1 LVLLCVRI
9 KEMKNIAIFASGSG
23 SNAEKIMEYFENSKE
38 VKVVLVLSDNPNA
51 GVLLRANKF
60 EIETKIISRLE
71 LKSPKKALIE
81 LKTKGINFIVLAGF
95 LRKIPR
101 EMIQEFPNQI
111 INIHPALL
119 PKYGGM
125 GMYGLNVHRAVKD
138 SGDVI
143 SGPTIHLVNEEYDK
157 GQILFQK
164 EIKIEP
170 EDNAKQIAEKVLSV
184 EHEEYPRVI
193 ENYMIEYYKRA

>member
-1 LVLLCVRI
+1 MALLCVRI

-38 VKVVLVLSDNPNA
+38 VKVALVLSDNPNA

-71 LKSPKKALIE
+71 LKSLKKVLIE

-101 EMIQEFPNQI
+101 EMIQDYPNQI

-170 EDNAKQIAEKVLSV
+170 EDNAKQIAAKVLSV

>member
-1 LVLLCVRI
+1 
-9 KEMKNIAIFASGSG
+9 MKNIAIFASGSG

-81 LKTKGINFIVLAGF
+81 LKTKSINFIVLAGF

>member
-1 LVLLCVRI
+1 
-9 KEMKNIAIFASGSG
+9 MKNIAIFASGSG

-38 VKVVLVLSDNPNA
+38 VKVALVLSDNPNA

-71 LKSPKKALIE
+71 LKSLKKVLIE

-101 EMIQEFPNQI
+101 EMIQDYPNQI

-170 EDNAKQIAEKVLSV
+170 EDNAKQIAAKVLSV

>member
-1 LVLLCVRI
+1 
-9 KEMKNIAIFASGSG
+9 MKNIAIFASGSG

-38 VKVVLVLSDNPNA
+38 VKVVLVLSDNQNS

-119 PKYGGM
+119 PKHGGM

>member
-1 LVLLCVRI
+1 
-9 KEMKNIAIFASGSG
+9 MKNIAIFASGSG

-81 LKTKGINFIVLAGF
+81 LKTKSINFIVLAGF

-170 EDNAKQIAEKVLSV
+170 EDNAKQIAAKVLSV

>member
-1 LVLLCVRI
+1 
-9 KEMKNIAIFASGSG
+9 MKNIAIFASGSG

>member
-1 LVLLCVRI
+1 
-9 KEMKNIAIFASGSG
+9 M
-23 SNAEKIMEYFENSKE
+23 
-38 VKVVLVLSDNPNA
+38 
-51 GVLLRANKF
+51 
-60 EIETKIISRLE
+60 
-71 LKSPKKALIE
+71 
-81 LKTKGINFIVLAGF
+81 
-95 LRKIPR
+95 
-101 EMIQEFPNQI
+101 
-111 INIHPALL
+111 
-119 PKYGGM
+119 
-125 GMYGLNVHRAVKD
+125 KD

>member
-1 LVLLCVRI
+1 
-9 KEMKNIAIFASGSG
+9 MKNIAIFASGSG

-81 LKTKGINFIVLAGF
+81 LKTKSINFIVLAGF

-119 PKYGGM
+119 PKHGGM

>member
-1 LVLLCVRI
+1 
-9 KEMKNIAIFASGSG
+9 MKNIAIFASGSG

-81 LKTKGINFIVLAGF
+81 LKTKSINFIVLAGF

-119 PKYGGM
+119 PKHGGM

-170 EDNAKQIAEKVLSV
+170 EDNAKQIAAKVLSV

>member
-1 LVLLCVRI
+1 
-9 KEMKNIAIFASGSG
+9 MKNIAIFASGSG

-60 EIETKIISRLE
+60 ESETKIISRLE

-81 LKTKGINFIVLAGF
+81 LKTKSINFIVLAGF

>member
-1 LVLLCVRI
+1 
-9 KEMKNIAIFASGSG
+9 MKNIAIFASGSG

-111 INIHPALL
+111 INIT
-119 PKYGGM
+119 PKTRRNGH
-125 GMYGLNVHRAVKD
+125 VW
-138 SGDVI
+138 
-143 SGPTIHLVNEEYDK
+143 P
-157 GQILFQK
+157 
-164 EIKIEP
+164 
-170 EDNAKQIAEKVLSV
+170 
-184 EHEEYPRVI
+184 
-193 ENYMIEYYKRA
+193 

>member
-1 LVLLCVRI
+1 
-9 KEMKNIAIFASGSG
+9 MKNIAIFASGSG

-38 VKVVLVLSDNPNA
+38 VKVALVLSDNPNA

-71 LKSPKKALIE
+71 LKSPKKVLIE

-101 EMIQEFPNQI
+101 EMIQDYPNQI

-170 EDNAKQIAEKVLSV
+170 EDNAKQIAAKVLSV

>member
-1 LVLLCVRI
+1 
-9 KEMKNIAIFASGSG
+9 MKNIAIFASGSG

-38 VKVVLVLSDNPNA
+38 VKVVLVLSDNQNS